1 LSLTYIQKLREDLL
15 QKTYL
20 LQNVGN
26 RRMNYR
32 RGAEASVR
40 TSPELCHQLEDSER
54 RRRRKVLTIQ
64 DYSFGC
70 HLLYLLFLDCCFS
83 LLPNLWKLSENLGWK
98 YTENSFCLKRG
109 EENFAKDL
117 CLLPQSVKSS
127 KTAPR

>member
-1 LSLTYIQKLREDLL
+1 
-15 QKTYL
+15 
-20 LQNVGN
+20 
-26 RRMNYR
+26 MNYR